1 MNKYIQI
8 IVSQPKPLRFLMS
21 RLLWKT
27 GLCHFYQIKQ
37 NGFNLHFYPSSFSA
51 SLWVSPEDRCSDE
64 SFFRHYLKRGDKVID
79 VGANIGNLTAVA
91 SLSIGEEGKVYSI
104 EAHPRIY
111 NYLLGNI
118 KLNNFLN
125 IKAFNY
131 AVGNFSER
139 KYFSNE
145 NTDDQNVVMQEN
157 KGIIVQMKK
166 LDELPIND
174 KEIHL
179 LKIDVEGYEKFVIEG
194 GNRIL
199 QHTKCLY
206 FESYEKH
213 FNQFNYSTTDL
224 IKLLASQGFVCYKI
238 DEEDFINRVPE
249 NYISETCE
257 NLIGIKNLE
266 EFMTR
271 TNFKYKEMP

>member
-37 NGFNLHFYPSSFSA
+37 NGFNLHFYPSSLSA

-249 NYISETCE
+249 NYMSETCE